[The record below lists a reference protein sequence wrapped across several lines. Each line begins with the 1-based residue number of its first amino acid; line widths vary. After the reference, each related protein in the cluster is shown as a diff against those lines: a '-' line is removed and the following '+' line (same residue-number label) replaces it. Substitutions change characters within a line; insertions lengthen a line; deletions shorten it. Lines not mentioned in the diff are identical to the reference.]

1 MNLTGEEPGL
11 PGVQQQGPEA
21 GVPAVSQAAGGPR
34 LPYKQPSIPNEG
46 DETRIHPSPNEI
58 INVFFFSFLN

>member
-11 PGVQQQGPEA
+11 SGVQQQGPEA

-46 DETRIHPSPNEI
+46 DETRMQSPKSTPPHPIS
-58 INVFFFSFLN
+58 L